1 MNTLIM
7 MAGGTGG
14 HIYPGLAVAKILRE
28 KGINVIWMGVRDGL
42 EDKVAQQEGF
52 LIDYIRIQG
61 LWNSGI
67 LRRLSF
73 PIWMMYAIFQCF
85 AIILRRR
92 PDALVGMGGYVC
104 APGGI
109 AAFLLRR
116 PFLIHESN
124 AVAGLANQIL
134 AYFASQVLTGFPGVK
149 IKGNAV
155 CVGTPVRREIVQAGK
170 GRIKARHEDTQ
181 RKLRLLVLGGS
192 QGARTLNERL
202 PEVIDSIPE
211 KLRPKVVHQTGR
223 GRAKEVEERY
233 GRYAIEAVEIH
244 EFIDDMA
251 SIYASADIVIAR
263 AGAMTVAEVSVMGLA
278 AIFVPYPHA
287 ARNHQY
293 LNAKKLK
300 GNGGALICLEEDH
313 FVATLTDHLQNLLS
327 QRSVVEKMSKRIR
340 KFSRVDAAELVADH
354 CLKLMG
360 AQGVPSR

>member
-1 MNTLIM
+1 MSTLIM

-14 HIYPGLAVAKILRE
+14 HIYPGLAVAKTLRE
-28 KGINVIWMGVRDGL
+28 RGVNVIWMGVKNGL
-42 EDKVAQQEGF
+42 EDRVAQQEGF

-67 LRRLSF
+67 LRWLSL
-73 PIWMMYAIFQCF
+73 PIWMMVAIFQCF

-92 PDALVGMGGYVC
+92 PDVLVGMGGYVC

-124 AVAGLANQIL
+124 AVAGLTNQIL
-134 AYFASQVLTGFPGVK
+134 AYFASSVLTGFPGTK

-155 CVGTPVRREIVQAGK
+155 CVGTPVRREIVEASKDRFAASDDGQ
-170 GRIKARHEDTQ
+170 Q
-181 RKLRLLVLGGS
+181 RKSNLLVLGGS
-192 QGARTLNERL
+192 QGAKTLNEKI
-202 PEVIDSIPE
+202 PEVIDSLPPN
-211 KLRPKVVHQTGR
+211 LRPKVVHQTGR
-223 GRAKEVEERY
+223 GRAKKVKKRY
-233 GRYAIEAVEIH
+233 EQYAINAAEIH

-251 SIYASADIVIAR
+251 HMYSKADIVIAR

-293 LNAKKLK
+293 LNARQLEQ
-300 GNGGALICLEEDH
+300 NDCALICLEEER
-313 FVATLTDHLQNLLS
+313 FVATLTSQLQNLIS
-327 QRSVVEKMSKRIR
+327 QRNVVSKMSNRIR
-340 KFSRVDAAELVADH
+340 KFSRADATEKVVEH
-354 CLKLMG
+354 CLQLMG
-360 AQGVPSR
+360 AEAAA